1 MSVSWPDLP
10 CRHWPKA
17 LTPTGVLTMIIVSAL
32 CLTLDGLDG
41 KVARA
46 RGEATAFGARFD
58 METDAAMLAVLS
70 IAVAALGIAGW
81 WVLAIGAMRYGYVA
95 MSLVLPAL
103 RTQLPARYSAKVVA
117 VVQAVALIAALIFG
131 LTHGQHWVPTIFLL
145 VCARTAVLVIQLRRN
160 PAAPALFV
168 TLRQ

>member
-1 MSVSWPDLP
+1 M
-10 CRHWPKA
+10 
-17 LTPTGVLTMIIVSAL
+17 
-32 CLTLDGLDG
+32 TLDGLDG

-95 MSLVLPAL
+95 ISLILPAL
-103 RTQLPARYSAKVVA
+103 RTQLPSRYSAKVVA

-145 VCARTAVLVIQLRRN
+145 VALGLLCWSFSCDVILQLRRS
-160 PAAPALFV
+160 L
-168 TLRQ
+168 